1 MFYIYYLTSEVDNYN
16 PRYVGYTTNLE
27 KRLKEH
33 LKGRNYE
40 KSYKS
45 NWIKSLFSKGI
56 KPIIKEIEVV
66 DNLDD
71 ALLRESFY
79 IEEYNKEFTLTNS
92 TSGGEVSKT
101 FIDDVRNKIS
111 NSLKEYYKHNDNWCK
126 GKRYKLSEESRLSML
141 EKQGDKSGKNNNFYG
156 KKHSDESK
164 KKISESNRKHR
175 IYTYDELYN
184 LYFIENLSQKEI
196 SELLGLTRPYVCRLM
211 KKYKLSKKNKI

>member
-1 MFYIYYLTSEVDNYN
+1 MI
-16 PRYVGYTTNLE
+16 
-27 KRLKEH
+27 
-33 LKGRNYE
+33 
-40 KSYKS
+40 
-45 NWIKSLFSKGI
+45 
-56 KPIIKEIEVV
+56 PI
-66 DNLDD
+66 
-71 ALLRESFY
+71 R
-79 IEEYNKEFTLTNS
+79 
-92 TSGGEVSKT
+92 
-101 FIDDVRNKIS
+101 
-111 NSLKEYYKHNDNWCK
+111 
-126 GKRYKLSEESRLSML
+126 EESRLSML